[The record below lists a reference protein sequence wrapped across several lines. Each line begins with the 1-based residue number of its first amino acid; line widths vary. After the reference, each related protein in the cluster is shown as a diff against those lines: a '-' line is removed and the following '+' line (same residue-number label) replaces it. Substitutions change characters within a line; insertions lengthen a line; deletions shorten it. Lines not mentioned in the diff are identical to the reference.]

1 MVFGS
6 EWTQT
11 GPKFLL
17 VAFDSYERL
26 IPRDFVRTNCA
37 GDGMATEI
45 ATQFEGLVVSQHQD
59 ERVTKSALNP

>member
-1 MVFGS
+1 MAFGG
-6 EWTQT
+6 EWTQI

-17 VAFDSYERL
+17 V
-26 IPRDFVRTNCA
+26 VRTNCA

-45 ATQFEGLVVSQHQD
+45 ATQFEGLVVRQHQD